1 VNVTVCD
8 CEELVKVT
16 VLSLTENE
24 LMTGFSS
31 SVLFTMSVM
40 LAVADCAWSSVTV
53 TVEVVVVVPK
63 LYEPYA

>member
-1 VNVTVCD
+1 MNVTVCD

-40 LAVADCAWSSVTV
+40 FAVADCAWSSVTV